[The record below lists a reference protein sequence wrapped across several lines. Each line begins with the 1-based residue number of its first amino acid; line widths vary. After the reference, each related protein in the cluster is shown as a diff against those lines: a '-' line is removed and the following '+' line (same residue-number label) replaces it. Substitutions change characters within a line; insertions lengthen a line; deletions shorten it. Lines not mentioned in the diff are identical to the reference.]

1 MKKRYY
7 LLGFVICFINLSAVA
22 QKLPSAD
29 AIIARYVQV
38 IGGAKQ
44 WAAVKTSEFHATATI
59 GDKKLD
65 MLVIKAGP
73 GKYYQNMEGE
83 ELSIKELYD
92 SGNAIA
98 IQNGVRKKITDTI
111 ALDHYELQ
119 SYILPDMNYIKL
131 QYKRQVSG
139 LENVNGVPCYKVTLT
154 SKNGSVNVNYYEQKS
169 GLLTMV
175 EKNDVKNYLTDYKF
189 YKGCSIPYTM
199 STDYGNGNSLVTK
212 VTDWK
217 INEKSSIDLFNAKKQ
232 EVELP

>member
-1 MKKRYY
+1 MKKRFY
-7 LLGFVICFINLSAVA
+7 LLSFFICFISFSAGA

-38 IGGAKQ
+38 IGGAKK

-59 GDKKLD
+59 GDKKLN

-83 ELSIKELYD
+83 GLSIIELYD
-92 SGNAIA
+92 SGNVIA
-98 IQNGVRKKITDTI
+98 IQNGTRKKITDTI
-111 ALDHYELQ
+111 MLDHYELQ

-139 LENVNGVPCYKVTLT
+139 LENVNGVPCYKVILT
-154 SKNGSVNVNYYEQKS
+154 SKNKSVNVNYYEQKS
-169 GLLTMV
+169 GLLTMI
-175 EKNDVKNYLTDYKF
+175 EKNGIKFFLADYKF

-199 STDYGNGNSLVTK
+199 SSDYGNGNSLVTK

-217 INEKSSIDLFNAKKQ
+217 INEKSSVELFSAKKQ
-232 EVELP
+232 EAEL